1 MLHGP
6 TSDDTADRHVV
17 GRIEDRHV
25 SSLTNEQAAQI
36 IGTSRI
42 ATQQP
47 VFAQLPDI
55 STLRDR
61 WTIEATVVNFIGGV
75 G

>member
-1 MLHGP
+1 
-6 TSDDTADRHVV
+6 
-17 GRIEDRHV
+17 V
-25 SSLTNEQAAQI
+25 SSLTVEQSAQI
-36 IGTSRI
+36 IGTSRV

-61 WTIEATVVNFIGGV
+61 RAIEATLVDLVGGV
-75 G
+75 S